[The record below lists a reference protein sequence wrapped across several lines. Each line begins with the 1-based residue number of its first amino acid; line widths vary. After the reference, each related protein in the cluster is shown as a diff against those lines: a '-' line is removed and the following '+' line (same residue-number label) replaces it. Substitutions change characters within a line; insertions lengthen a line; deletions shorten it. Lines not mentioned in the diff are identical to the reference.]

1 MVEFLF
7 IQASL
12 VNSSPNAAPL
22 TVYFDGACPV
32 GSAEIAH
39 FHRQPGARTC
49 QWIDA
54 AGGADDELGPGLTR
68 DAALRRLHVRRAD
81 GELVDGMRGFAAFWQ
96 VLPRTAWLGRLASFG
111 PMPWLLD
118 VAYSVFLALR
128 PRWRKSPP
136 RIGAKS
142 ES

>member
-1 MVEFLF
+1 MVAFLF

-39 FHRQPGARTC
+39 FRRQPGARAC

-54 AGGADDELGPGLTR
+54 AACVDDELGPGPTR

-96 VLPRTAWLGRLASFG
+96 VLPRTTWLGRLASFG